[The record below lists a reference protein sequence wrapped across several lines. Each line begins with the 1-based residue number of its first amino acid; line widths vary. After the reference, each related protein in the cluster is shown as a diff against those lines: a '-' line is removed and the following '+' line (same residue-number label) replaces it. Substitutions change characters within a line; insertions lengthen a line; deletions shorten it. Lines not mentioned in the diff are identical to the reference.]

1 MSELFGRTLAGLAF
15 NELGRRPQEGD
26 EGQVGGVLLR
36 VEQLDGHRITR
47 LLVSVEGD
55 RWHAVAGSES
65 RKTRDDE
72 SSGCR

>member
-1 MSELFGRTLAGLAF
+1 VIHGRQHLAIVVDEYGRTACIVTLERVDERTVRVAGS
-15 NELGRRPQEGD
+15 
-26 EGQVGGVLLR
+26 
-36 VEQLDGHRITR
+36 LDGHRITR

-55 RWHAVAGSES
+55 RRHAGAGSES